1 METLTSVLTDLGI
14 QVLSEQPFVVRVR
27 PDFQSKQAI
36 LHSRRERLNNIYDV
50 REYVNEDGV
59 KFLDIKSH

>member
-1 METLTSVLTDLGI
+1 METLTIFLTDLGI

-27 PDFQSKQAI
+27 PDFQSKQEI